1 MIEVIITP
9 NMRKI
14 ARDEAKE
21 LGKLKN
27 SILGGKGNETGV
39 LGELAVVSLDGFS
52 RLSSYHYDVVSGD
65 EKKWDVKTK
74 KRSVPVLPHYHATV
88 ADFNTTQLCYGYIFV
103 SIYDDIAQIIGCMKK
118 EDFYKKANFYKLG
131 EPDPSSNYSWAF
143 KADCYNIRYSELKEF
158 K

>member
-1 MIEVIITP
+1 MIEVRITP
-9 NMRKI
+9 AMRKI

-52 RLSSYHYDVVSGD
+52 RLNSYHYDVVSGN

-74 KRSVPVLPHYHATV
+74 KRNVAVLPHYFATV
-88 ADFNTTQLCYGYIFV
+88 AEANTVQLCHGYIFV
-103 SIYDDIAQIIGCMKK
+103 SIYDDIAQIIGSIGK
-118 EDFYKKANFYKLG
+118 EDFYRKATFFKKGDL
-131 EPDPSSNYSWAF
+131 DPSSDLGWTFRAN
-143 KADCYNIRYSELKEF
+143 CYNLPYTELKEL
-158 K
+158 